1 MHQLKKTLFVVA
13 CIALLL
19 GLGLLVAA
27 CGQSGTSGGSNTPK
41 QAVQSMLDAL
51 KKGDW
56 SASYNQLSSAD
67 KKQITLK
74 QWTDAYSKQGTPPK
88 DLTWTIGSEKI
99 TGNDAVVTV
108 KMSQGGQSQSVPF
121 ACVKDGNTWK
131 VSASKSSSL
140 NQQ

>member
-1 MHQLKKTLFVVA
+1 MKKTLFVVA

-56 SASYNQLSSAD
+56 SAAYNQLSAAD

-74 QWTDAYSKQGTPPK
+74 QWTDAYAKQGAPPK
-88 DLTWTIGSEKI
+88 DLTWTISSEKT

-121 ACVKDGNTWK
+121 AAVKDGNTWK